1 MIRDFNLLATADNYN
16 RSQACSELWML
27 LRAVGDETPSVD
39 RSPVKGLITA
49 RTSLDPQEAIRRLRE
64 ELHVNRDHF
73 KVLLRV
79 MPIEVRVQTTLEEIK
94 EASRRLASKIPE
106 DDAYRITVEKRRTDL
121 RSMEV
126 IDAVAEG
133 IERRV
138 DLENPDWVLLIQI
151 IGRTTGISVI
161 PPDGLLNVQKERA
174 ALPAKGQ

>member
-1 MIRDFNLLATADNYN
+1 MIRDFNLLATADNFN

-27 LRAVGDETPSVD
+27 LRAVGDETPEVD

-49 RTSLDPQEAIRRLRE
+49 RTSLDPLEAIGRLRE
-64 ELHVNRDHF
+64 ELREKSKHF

-79 MPIEVRVQTTLEEIK
+79 MPIEARVTTTLEDIV
-94 EASRRLASKIPE
+94 EASRSLASKVPE
-106 DDAYRITVEKRRTDL
+106 EETYRITVEKRRTDL

-138 DLENPDWVLLIQI
+138 DLENPDWILLIQI
-151 IGRTTGISVI
+151 LGRTTGISVI
-161 PPDGLLNVQKERA
+161 PSDGLLNVQKERA
-174 ALPAKGQ
+174 ALSAKGK